1 MRKKKVDPEI
11 EYTKKRTLK
20 SMVGVVGPKP
30 SRRLTPAGAGQKG
43 RRTGEGE

>member
-1 MRKKKVDPEI
+1 M
-11 EYTKKRTLK
+11 K

-30 SRRLTPAGAGQKG
+30 SGGLTPAGAGQKG